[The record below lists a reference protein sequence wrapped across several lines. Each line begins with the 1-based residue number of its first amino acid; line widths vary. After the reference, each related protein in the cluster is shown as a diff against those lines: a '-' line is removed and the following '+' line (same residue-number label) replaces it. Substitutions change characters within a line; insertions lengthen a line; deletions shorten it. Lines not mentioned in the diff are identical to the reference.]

1 MYFRSS
7 WERKGGGGW
16 RSEIFIFLEKK
27 TDVNSNSY
35 LHAKTKWLKDAQTP
49 LFPLP
54 LSSMY
59 EQAVSHT

>member
-49 LFPLP
+49 LFPL
-54 LSSMY
+54 
-59 EQAVSHT
+59 QAVSHT

>member
-1 MYFRSS
+1 MG
-7 WERKGGGGW
+7 EEGGGEW

-27 TDVNSNSY
+27 IDVNSNSY

-54 LSSMY
+54 LPSMY